1 VINKGEKCK
10 VLIKKEWIEAEYVG
24 VFQRSDVIGES
35 MMVGGHPGG
44 TVAFPVI
51 VAKVNNELKEFL
63 FGKVK
68 F

>member
-1 VINKGEKCK
+1 MIKQGEKCK
-10 VLIKKEWIEAEYVG
+10 VFSKKEWIEAEYVG

-44 TVAFPVI
+44 TVACPVV

-63 FGKVK
+63 LGEVK